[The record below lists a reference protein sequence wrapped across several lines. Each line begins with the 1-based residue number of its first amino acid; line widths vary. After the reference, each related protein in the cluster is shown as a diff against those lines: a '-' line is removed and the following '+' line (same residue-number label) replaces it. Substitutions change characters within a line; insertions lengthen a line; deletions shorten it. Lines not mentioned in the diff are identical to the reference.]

1 MWNKPNTTPNIDRKD
16 FPKLFDHTLLKPE
29 VKENQIR
36 QLCDEA
42 MKYKFTS
49 VCVNP
54 FFVSL
59 ASDILQNSGV
69 KICTVAGFPLG
80 ANMSDV
86 KAFEAAQA
94 IKQGAREIDMVIP
107 IGAFIAGNYDYVQ
120 KDISRV
126 VEVCESEGALCKVII
141 ETCYLTDNEKIEA
154 CQIIIQSGA
163 HFVKTSTGFGPGGAT
178 LHDVKL
184 MKDAVKGSQ
193 TLVKAAGGIRSYQ
206 DALNMIRAGA
216 DRLGTSATVKIMEEF
231 LHQP

>member
-1 MWNKPNTTPNIDRKD
+1 MWNEPNTIPNTNITD

-42 MKYKFTS
+42 VKFQFAS

-59 ASDILQNSGV
+59 ASEMMQNSGV
-69 KICTVAGFPLG
+69 KVCTVAGFPLG

-94 IKQGAREIDMVIP
+94 IKQGAKEIDMVIP
-107 IGAFIAGNYDYVQ
+107 IGALIAGNYDYVH

-126 VEVCESEGALCKVII
+126 VEVCKSEGALCKVII
-141 ETCYLTDNEKIEA
+141 ETCYLTDNDKIKA
-154 CQIIIQSGA
+154 CQIITQSGA

-178 LHDVKL
+178 LHDVRLLKN
-184 MKDAVKGSQ
+184 AVKESH
-193 TLVKAAGGIRSYQ
+193 TLVKAAGGIRSLQ
-206 DALNMIRAGA
+206 DALNMVQAGA

-231 LHQP
+231 LKQP